1 MLGRGTLQNLR
12 NLEAISLRLELL
24 AMVNAEILSTTKIWA
39 EQNTLH
45 SFANGALVKSRIG
58 ANVCSWHLL
67 SGQVRLV
74 ANNRHRR
81 LTQLR
86 RWPATRTAMK
96 SRRRITDHASDILR
110 ARVSNFAVL
119 VQADDVSFGVKS

>member
-24 AMVNAEILSTTKIWA
+24 AMVNAEILSTTKNWA
-39 EQNTLH
+39 EQNTLR
-45 SFANGALVKSRIG
+45 SFANGALVKRRIG

-81 LTQLR
+81 FTQLR
-86 RWPATRTAMK
+86 RWPRNKKRNEIPPTHHR
-96 SRRRITDHASDILR
+96 SRL
-110 ARVSNFAVL
+110 
-119 VQADDVSFGVKS
+119 